1 MMQVDS
7 GGANAAPMS
16 QSPLQSL
23 SMTILFPLAAA
34 VEHRMDFS
42 WLAKPKHTVLCTIL
56 VWADCQSYAPN
67 LKRPHY

>member
-42 WLAKPKHTVLCTIL
+42 WLAKPKHTMYYISLGGL
-56 VWADCQSYAPN
+56 
-67 LKRPHY
+67 